1 MLYMPDEFLTPR
13 PAGKP
18 GGLDETVTELKL
30 KGQITLTSP
39 VVEALQA
46 RDDHKLQGPGKPG
59 KFNANALQKD
69 LSRFYGLMERTLR
82 TIDLTEQ
89 EACLIADALNGT
101 WAFEWGGI
109 DNVSAQSAMRIEL
122 RDAIGLNKLDKKWD
136 VEEGPFASKVAEW
149 TEAQCLAVLDAVE
162 RFWMEPQAETMD
174 KLREVGLLR

>member
-1 MLYMPDEFLTPR
+1 MM
-13 PAGKP
+13 
-18 GGLDETVTELKL
+18 TELKL

-59 KFNANALQKD
+59 TFNAQALQKD
-69 LSRFYGLMERTLR
+69 LSRYYGLMDRTLR
-82 TIDLTEQ
+82 TVSLTEQ
-89 EACLIADALNGT
+89 EARLIADALNGT

-109 DNVSAQSAMRIEL
+109 DKVSAKQAMNLEL

-136 VEEGPFASKVAEW
+136 VEEGPFAVKISEW

-162 RFWMEPQAETMD
+162 RFWMEPQAETVD
-174 KLREVGLLR
+174 KLREVGLLRV